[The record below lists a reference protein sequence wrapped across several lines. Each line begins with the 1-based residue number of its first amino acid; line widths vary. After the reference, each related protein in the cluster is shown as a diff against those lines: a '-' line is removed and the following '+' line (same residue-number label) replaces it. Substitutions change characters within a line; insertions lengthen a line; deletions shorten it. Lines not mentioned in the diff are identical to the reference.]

1 MTIDEQLAVICK
13 GAADVISREDLRTKL
28 EGSERTGRPLTVKLG
43 LDPSAPDIHLGHTVV
58 LRKIKQLQDLGH
70 RAALVIGDFTGR
82 IGDPTGKSKTRRQ
95 LTEREVLANAATY
108 ERQLS
113 KILDPAKTEYL
124 FNSAWL
130 GKLRFADIVA
140 LAARTTVAR
149 VLERD
154 DFRKRLAGGLP
165 VGMHELFYPLMQGY
179 DSVELK
185 ADIELGG
192 TDQRFNILFGRD
204 LQAGFGMERQAVVL
218 MPLLE
223 GLDGKQKMSKSL
235 GNYVGVYEKP
245 EDMYGK
251 VMSIPDTLIVRW
263 FELLT
268 DVRPDETERIRAA
281 LETGAMNPRDAKMRL
296 AREIATLYCGP
307 AAANAAE
314 QRFIQ
319 VFRRGELP
327 EDIREFS
334 VPDGLKG
341 PEGADMPA
349 LLALA
354 GLARSTSEAR
364 RLIAQGAVRVNG
376 VKAESLRA
384 ELKSGDAVQAGKF
397 RAIRIVVEK

>member
-1 MTIDEQLAVICK
+1 MGIFYIEEGSIMTIDEQLAIICK
-13 GAADVISREDLRTKL
+13 GAADVISPEDLRTKL
-28 EGSERTGRPLTVKLG
+28 EESARTGKPLTVKWG

-95 LTEREVLANAATY
+95 LTEHEVLANAATY

-130 GKLRFADIVA
+130 GKLRFADIVE
-140 LAARTTVAR
+140 LAARTTAAR

-154 DFRKRLAGGLP
+154 DFQKRLAGGLP

-204 LQAGFGMERQAVVL
+204 LQAGFGMPRQAVVL

-223 GLDGKQKMSKSL
+223 G
-235 GNYVGVYEKP
+235 
-245 EDMYGK
+245 
-251 VMSIPDTLIVRW
+251 W
-263 FELLT
+263 
-268 DVRPDETERIRAA
+268 TE
-281 LETGAMNPRDAKMRL
+281 N
-296 AREIATLYCGP
+296 
-307 AAANAAE
+307 
-314 QRFIQ
+314 
-319 VFRRGELP
+319 RR
-327 EDIREFS
+327 
-334 VPDGLKG
+334 
-341 PEGADMPA
+341 
-349 LLALA
+349 
-354 GLARSTSEAR
+354 
-364 RLIAQGAVRVNG
+364 
-376 VKAESLRA
+376 
-384 ELKSGDAVQAGKF
+384 
-397 RAIRIVVEK
+397 